1 MAERKGQIMIYKI
14 VHRKLKSEQQNL
26 TKNRVKSG
34 SPEGIG
40 YSKINVASLRNT
52 ISLHLMN

>member
-1 MAERKGQIMIYKI
+1 MAERKGQTMIYKI

-34 SPEGIG
+34 SLEGIS
-40 YSKINVASLRNT
+40 YSKINVASLKNT